1 MAMIEQDPRV
11 HFLQSLSSL
20 IDELRETGYASNL
33 TDVTRLA
40 ASIGAA
46 YSMRD
51 IVGARQYDVRWSVLR
66 RSAHFESLANALAI
80 YASGSQ
86 NAADVAEAIKTG
98 TKVDYLEVLA
108 NSGLLFLQERK
119 METGQPLSIL
129 LPALIQERI
138 GLNADYSVRDIE
150 IPKIL
155 ENTDE
160 HENGES

>member
-1 MAMIEQDPRV
+1 MAAIEQDPRV
-11 HFLQSLSSL
+11 HFLQSLSGL
-20 IDELRETGYASNL
+20 IDELRETGYANSL

-40 ASIGAA
+40 ACIGAA
-46 YSMRD
+46 FSIRD

-80 YASGSQ
+80 YASGAQ
-86 NAADVAEAIKTG
+86 TADDVAEAIATT

-129 LPALIQERI
+129 LPSLMQENI
-138 GLNADYSVRDIE
+138 GLNKEFSIDEIE
-150 IPKIL
+150 IPETL
-155 ENTDE
+155 ETIDK
-160 HENGES
+160 HENGEN